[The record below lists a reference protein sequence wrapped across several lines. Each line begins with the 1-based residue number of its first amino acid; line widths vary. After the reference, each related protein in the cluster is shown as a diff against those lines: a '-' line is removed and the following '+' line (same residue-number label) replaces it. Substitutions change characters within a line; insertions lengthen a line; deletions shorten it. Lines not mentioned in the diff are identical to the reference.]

1 MFFEEGAT
9 KGRSEASYWVVFST
23 HGAVD
28 KIIVFNNK
36 SYFRVA
42 VTLDS
47 CFVKVISVK
56 KDARETDLQTAVIQV
71 R

>member
-9 KGRSEASYWVVFST
+9 KGCSKASYWVVFST
-23 HGAVD
+23 HGAVN

-42 VTLDS
+42 ITLYS
-47 CFVKVISVK
+47 HFV
-56 KDARETDLQTAVIQV
+56 
-71 R
+71 